1 MRRVL
6 FFPLLSLV
14 LSIPQATLAQ
24 SVRTGV
30 RLGEPQVSE
39 EQARAS
45 FSAVTDGGGV
55 LLKWTLGSDAS
66 VVGFNV
72 FRLTSDGVAQVNA
85 VIIAGPALKNGVQGE
100 EGSTFQYF
108 DKQGAAGS
116 AYFYETIYLN
126 GARSRSQATSA
137 IYDGRLN
144 GEFERAAA
152 PYRISRTASPSDLS
166 TSTLGLPKELRDEM
180 LSSVSKPNPRMQ
192 RRLST
197 FNGAKLGIKK
207 TGFYRVTASELAAVN
222 FDVSSDPATW
232 QLFVDGNEVAMNVDP
247 SGQFI
252 EFFGRGIDTIETNT
266 RIYYLTSGMG
276 VGKRFAHRSLRP
288 LGGNVTAARYDQTFE
303 SVERKQYVNT
313 ILNGDAENWW
323 GRMVLDTPVAYSF
336 TLSGVDPSAGSVP
349 IRIALQGFT
358 VQSHSVSL
366 KLNGTTL
373 GNAVG
378 FGQIPLV
385 FNGSIPASLLVE
397 GTNTLE
403 MNGSSATDI
412 SFFDGVKI
420 SYPRNYLAANGK
432 TEFYTQNYKRSTV
445 KGFPTSSIRLFDV
458 TNEASV
464 AEYGNLNIASGDN
477 GFELRLPA
485 TRGRVF
491 YAMDS
496 ASAEPVFS
504 VEPNLPSDLRNTANA
519 ADLVIIYYRPYAQ
532 QAQDWATFR
541 QSQGIAVKLVDADDI
556 YDEFSYGLKNWEA
569 VNSFFRF
576 VKQNWATPPNY
587 ALILGGASENP
598 KDYDLSP
605 EDQGYNNDIPTRM
618 VNTVYTETGSDEAMG
633 DFNEDGLSEIAIG
646 RIPGRAPE
654 DIQAALD
661 KTIVWENGVRSLSR
675 GTLFAYDLPDG
686 YDFQAMSGRIRDML
700 PSGTSADMVGRG
712 DPNSHTTLMASM
724 NTGKYLVNYSGHGT
738 IGIWASSSF
747 FGSSHVGQLTNT
759 TAPSTYTLLTCLNGY
774 FLNLYG
780 YSLSENLLEWPDRG
794 AAAVWASTG
803 KTTPDVQEVM
813 AKRFYSKTGDGSILR
828 IGDLILDAKQQLP
841 NAHDVRVSWVLLGD
855 PMLRM
860 H

>member
-6 FFPLLSLV
+6 FFPLFSLIF
-14 LSIPQATLAQ
+14 SIPQTTLAQ
-24 SVRTGV
+24 SARTALPLA
-30 RLGEPQVSE
+30 RPQVAG

-45 FSAVTDGGGV
+45 FSATSDGTGV
-55 LLKWTLGSDAS
+55 LLNWTLGSDAS
-66 VVGFNV
+66 AIGFNV
-72 FRLTSDGVAQVNA
+72 FRATPNGVEQVNDA
-85 VIIAGPALKNGVQGE
+85 LIAGPALKNGVRDA
-100 EGSTFQYF
+100 EGSAFQYF
-108 DKQGAAGS
+108 DKSGAPGS
-116 AYFYETIYLN
+116 LYYYETIFMN
-126 GARSRSQATSA
+126 GSRIRSQAATA
-137 IYDGRLN
+137 MYDASLS

-152 PYRISRTASPSDLS
+152 AYRLTRAASPSDLS
-166 TSTLGLPKELRDEM
+166 RSNLELPKELRDEM
-180 LSSVSKPNPRMQ
+180 LSSASKPNIRMQ
-192 RRLST
+192 RRLCILD
-197 FNGAKLGIKK
+197 GAKIGIKK
-207 TGFYRVTASELAAVN
+207 TGYYRVTANELSDVD

-247 SGQFI
+247 NGQFI
-252 EFFGRGIDTIETNT
+252 EFFGRGIDTVETNT
-266 RIYYLTSGMG
+266 RIYYLTSGLAPG
-276 VGKRFAHRSLRP
+276 RRFARRSLRP

-323 GRMVLDTPVAYSF
+323 GRMVLDTPVTYPF
-336 TLSGVDPSAGSVP
+336 TLSGVDPNIGNVP
-349 IRIALQGFT
+349 IRISLQGFT
-358 VQSHSVSL
+358 QQAHSITL

-373 GNAVG
+373 GTAVG
-378 FGQIPLV
+378 MGQVPLV

-403 MNGSSATDI
+403 MNGSNATDI
-412 SFFDGVKI
+412 SFFDGIKI

-432 TEFYTQNYKRSTV
+432 TEFYTHNYKRSTV

-458 TNEASV
+458 TNEANV
-464 AEYGNLNIASGDN
+464 AEYSNLNVAAGDN

-485 TRGRVF
+485 ARGRVL
-491 YAMDS
+491 YAIDS
-496 ASAEPVFS
+496 AS
-504 VEPNLPSDLRNTANA
+504 VETPYSLTANLPNDLRNTTNA
-519 ADLVIIYYRPYAQ
+519 ADLVIIYYRPYEQ
-532 QAQDWATFR
+532 QAQAWAAFR

-569 VNSFFRF
+569 INSFFRF

-605 EDQGYNNDIPTRM
+605 DDQGYNNDIPTRM

-633 DFNEDGLSEIAIG
+633 DFDEDGLSEIAIG
-646 RIPGRAPE
+646 RIPGRTPE
-654 DIQAALD
+654 DVQAALD
-661 KTIVWENGVRSLSR
+661 KTIVWENGDRSLSR

-700 PSGTSADMVGRG
+700 PTGTSADMVGRG
-712 DPNSHTTLMASM
+712 DPNSHTTLMTSM

-747 FGSSHVGQLTNT
+747 FGSSHVGQLTNAT
-759 TAPSTYTLLTCLNGY
+759 TPSTYTLLTCLNGY

-813 AKRFYSKTGDGSILR
+813 AKRFYSKAGDGSILR